1 MLRFKT
7 LRWRIATFYAL
18 LLIVVIP
25 LAAFVRTFEV
35 RRILLDGAQAKV
47 DTIGVD
53 IARVAKR
60 DSALSAS
67 GDSFSVLNELTTPGN
82 LEHWAS
88 PSRYSEIDTPQ
99 GYPIGKSTD
108 MGSATLG
115 PSPTTRRSSVVY
127 CVANAP
133 LGEVFVRDEL
143 IRYPGVALIVKVGE
157 SLNLYYEIL
166 GRIRELLA
174 LVVFLSA
181 VLVALGSE
189 ALFAGGV
196 EAVGRPLAPLGE

>member
-1 MLRFKT
+1 MIRFKT

-18 LLIVVIP
+18 LLIVVIA
-25 LAAFVRTFEV
+25 LAAFVLTFEV

-67 GDSFSVLNELTTPGN
+67 GDSFSVLTELTTPGN

-88 PSRYSEIDTPQ
+88 PSTYIEIDTPQ
-99 GYPIGKSTD
+99 GYPIAKSSN
-108 MGSATLG
+108 MGSAKLG
-115 PSPTTRRSSVVY
+115 PSPSPRKAAVVY
-127 CVANAP
+127 SVENTP
-133 LGEVFVRDEL
+133 LGEVFVRDEF
-143 IRYPGVALIVKVGE
+143 IRYPGVVLIVKTGE
-157 SLNLYYEIL
+157 SLNLYYQIL

-174 LVVFLSA
+174 LIVVLA
-181 VLVALGSE
+181 AILVAVGSY
-189 ALFAGGV
+189 ALSSSAL
-196 EAVGRPLAPLGE
+196 E